1 MHSCIFPDDIINR
14 KENKLSILNFV
25 SSELAWTV
33 SGRSLCS
40 TVQALV
46 PRTRARDQYP
56 PKPRRGSMHCRYTS
70 SSIANTIYNTLD
82 GNLSSTPIQICK
94 VLIIL

>member
-1 MHSCIFPDDIINR
+1 MQFYFLGVVINS
-14 KENKLSILNFV
+14 KENRFTILNFV

-40 TVQALV
+40 TVQAVVL
-46 PRTRARDQYP
+46 RTRARDQYP

-70 SSIANTIYNTLD
+70 SGIANTTYNTLD
-82 GNLSSTPIQICK
+82 GNLTSTRIQIRG
-94 VLIIL
+94 LEL